1 MAHQH
6 VGRLLWLSLAFICL
20 PVMGLAIWR
29 PRCGILPCLRGGLRV
44 GAFAAFA
51 AAAGLP
57 ATAHVHLGPDG
68 TTTSWYPRDCCHDG
82 DCHPVSELK
91 ALGDGLVMT
100 TEDGTRLFVPSQSA
114 RRPSL
119 DSRWHVCFDPGE
131 KPAILCIFEPPNA

>member
-6 VGRLLWLSLAFICL
+6 VVRLLRLLLVVIRL
-20 PVMGLAIWR
+20 PVIWR
-29 PRCGILPCLRGGLRV
+29 GRCGISPYLSRGLRL

-51 AAAGLP
+51 VATGLP
-57 ATAHVHLGPDG
+57 ATAHVHVGPDSA
-68 TTTSWYPRDCCHDG
+68 TTSWYPRDCCHDG

-100 TEDGTRLFVPSQSA
+100 TDDGATVFVPSRSA

-131 KPAILCIFEPPNA
+131 KPAILCIFEPANS